1 MDRHPN
7 QDKISALPTQP
18 PLITSPIQRSRPGVL
33 AQLGRALSYTSI
45 GEQFVVAGKP
55 STYQLAA
62 WDEAR
67 RKEPVIQNGISTIVR
82 VVTKKIGQYLHE
94 DPEIADF
101 VNANLESGLI
111 RWVQEMT
118 HMVLWAGFGSSEVLW
133 KYKIGPSNQ
142 IQIWVEDCVSYHPSQ
157 VFFVTNDNG
166 RLTHG
171 ERISTAAY
179 RSGVW
184 VPIPTQ
190 SRKRP
195 KGEVYGSMVRLP
207 RSKCFYSRLG
217 GESNQVYGQSI
228 LNPVL
233 KYHLFKE
240 AFRDMM
246 TTALDRYGTPLFYI
260 KVPNSLTQETT
271 EDPSGEIRPLSIR
284 EQVISEVEN
293 LGSESVLVLTQ
304 TDKQNQPVEIGT
316 ITSSNNFA
324 DSFTQAIDLCDKN
337 MMLGMN
343 IPNLL
348 VVDNTSALGSSGASE
363 RQLEVFDIYVSYIFD
378 QVVGDFVDQVIRQL
392 IHYNFDVRTRPLA
405 AHPGRIE
412 KRPLRVT
419 DLNVMAGVIE
429 KMTEMGF
436 VNSANQKD
444 FAWARDVLGMPARS
458 WHEEDRPRGNRFTPP
473 SAGMAPA
480 GPASPPAAS
489 NDSTDSAA
497 NSTASTGARAASQT
511 T

>member
-1 MDRHPN
+1 MLWHTKAFTVVKLTMDRPPS
-7 QDKISALPTQP
+7 QDKISTLPTQP
-18 PLITSPIQRSRPGVL
+18 PLITTPVYRSRPGVL
-33 AQLGRALSYTSI
+33 AQLGRALAYTSI

-67 RKEPVIQNGISTIVR
+67 HKEPVIQNGISTIVR

-94 DPEIADF
+94 DPEIADY
-101 VNANLESGLI
+101 VNANLENGLI
-111 RWVQEMT
+111 RWIQEMT
-118 HMVLWAGFGSSEVLW
+118 HNLLWAGYGGSEILW
-133 KYKIGPSNQ
+133 RYKIGPDGQ
-142 IQIWVEDCVSYHPSQ
+142 LQTWLEDCVSYHPSQ
-157 VFFVTNDNG
+157 IYFVTNDNG

-207 RSKCFYSRLG
+207 RSKCFHSRLCSEG
-217 GESNQVYGQSI
+217 SNVYGQS
-228 LNPVL
+228 LLTPVL

-271 EDPSGEIRPLSIR
+271 EDPSGEVRPLSIR
-284 EQVISEVEN
+284 EQVIQEIEN

-348 VVDNTSALGSSGASE
+348 VLDSTSALGSSGASE

-378 QVVGDFVDQVIRQL
+378 QVVGDFVNQVIRQL
-392 IHYNFDVRTRPLA
+392 IHYNFDVRVRPSA
-405 AHPGRIE
+405 IHPGRIE
-412 KRPLRVT
+412 KRPLRVA
-419 DLNVMAGVIE
+419 DLGVMADVIN
-429 KMTEMGF
+429 KMTEIGF
-436 VNSANQKD
+436 VNSANKKD
-444 FAWARDVLGMPARS
+444 FAWARDVLGMPPRT
-458 WHEEDRPRGNRFTPP
+458 WQEEDRPRGNRFN
-473 SAGMAPA
+473 
-480 GPASPPAAS
+480 PPAAAAPTA
-489 NDSTDSAA
+489 DSTPSATSSSLS
-497 NSTASTGARAASQT
+497 NSK
-511 T
+511 